1 MKFNYSAIRRIGVGF
16 AALLAWVCL
25 GWLLVSAVHFQKDLQ
40 LNGLEIKIETTK
52 EKMHLLSEKIL
63 ADFIH
68 SHLTDSVHNYSVSDF
83 PVRIIADM
91 LTDHPYIESA
101 VVYVGKSGRVRVH
114 CEPRYPVARV
124 LPSRGK
130 SYFID
135 ESGAIMPMADQAALR
150 LPVVRGRV
158 PSDATENEDD
168 LARLEELGRLSSQLG
183 RSDFLSVLIDQ
194 IMVTALGD
202 YKMIP
207 SLGKEKIELGQMDNI
222 EEKLENLEAFYE
234 QVIAQVG
241 WNVYENISLKYEGQI
256 VARRAETSSP

>member
-1 MKFNYSAIRRIGVGF
+1 MKFNNTAIRRIGVGF

-40 LNGLEIKIETTK
+40 LNGLEIRIETTE
-52 EKMHLLSEKIL
+52 EKLHLLSEEML

-68 SHLTDSVHNYSVSDF
+68 SHLTDSVHRYSVRDF
-83 PVRIIADM
+83 PVRHIADM
-91 LTDHPYIESA
+91 LSDHPYIESA

-124 LPSRGK
+124 LPNRGS

-135 ESGAIMPMADQAALR
+135 GSGAIMPMTDQATLR

-158 PSDATENEDD
+158 PAATTDKEDD
-168 LARLEELGRLSSQLG
+168 LARLKDLGRLGSQLKE
-183 RSDFLSVLIDQ
+183 SDFLSVLIDQ
-194 IMVTALGD
+194 VMVTALGD

-207 SLGKEKIELGQMDNI
+207 SLGKEKIELGQLDNM

>member
-1 MKFNYSAIRRIGVGF
+1 MKFNNSAIRRIGVGS

-40 LNGLEIKIETTK
+40 LNGLEIKIESA
-52 EKMHLLSEKIL
+52 EDKMHLLNDEML
-63 ADFIH
+63 AELIH
-68 SHLTDSVHNYSVSDF
+68 SHLTDSVHMYSVSDF
-83 PVRIIADM
+83 PVRFIADM
-91 LTDHPYIESA
+91 LTEHPYIESA

-124 LPSRGK
+124 LPSRGS

-135 ESGAIMPMADQAALR
+135 GSGAIMPMTDQATLR

-158 PSDATENEDD
+158 PAATTDKVDD
-168 LARLEELGRLSSQLG
+168 LVRLEALGKLSSELGE
-183 RSDFLSVLIDQ
+183 SDFLSVLIDQ

-207 SLGKEKIELGQMDNI
+207 SLGKEKIELGQLDNM
-222 EEKLENLEAFYE
+222 EEKLENLEVFYE